1 VRASPYVVLS
11 LALVFVSFGSILVR
25 LADAPALAVSFYRV
39 VLASVILVPFAGADA
54 RASWPTMGR
63 RQLAVMIGAGVALA
77 LHFAT
82 WIASLSHTSIASSV
96 VLVNTAPI
104 FAVVLARIFL
114 DERTSGAVLVA
125 IPLASVGAAM
135 IALGDHAAS
144 PGSLYGNALALV
156 GGVMLGAYYVIGRG
170 LRAALPLNAYV
181 LGVWST
187 AAVTLGVLAVA
198 FRVPFGGYRAGTWL
212 VFLALAL
219 VPTLGGHGL
228 TNKSLRALPAPTVGL
243 FLLGEPV
250 GASVMAWLLFGEVPG
265 PWTLVGGA
273 IVLAAL
279 AFVVSRRG

>member
-1 VRASPYVVLS
+1 VRASPYLVLS
-11 LALVFVSFGSILVR
+11 LALVCVSFGSILVR

-39 VLASVILVPFAGADA
+39 ALASLFLLPFAGADA
-54 RASWPTMGR
+54 RASWPAMGR
-63 RQLAVMIGAGVALA
+63 RHLVVMIGAGVALA

-82 WIASLSHTSIASSV
+82 WIASLSHTSVASSV

-114 DERTSGAVLVA
+114 GERTPGAVLVA

-135 IALGDHAAS
+135 VALGDHAAS

-170 LRAALPLNAYV
+170 LRTALPLNAYV

-187 AAVTLGVLAVA
+187 AALTLALLVLA
-198 FRVPFGGYRAGTWL
+198 FRVPFGGYSSRTWL
-212 VFLALAL
+212 IFLALAL

-228 TNKSLRALPAPTVGL
+228 TNKSLRALSAPTVGL
-243 FLLGEPV
+243 FLLGEPL
-250 GASVMAWLLFGEVPG
+250 GASVMAWLLFGEIPG
-265 PWTLVGGA
+265 PWTLAGGA
-273 IVLAAL
+273 IVLVAL
-279 AFVVSRRG
+279 ALVVSKRA